1 MTTDGGG
8 YILFGYINGTVTWGV
23 PSNNETVQPFGD
35 PHWSSEFGDVS
46 VLDFRIQVAS
56 DDDMEKTKAHWAFRF
71 KNKRVLK
78 NLMIVDQGGCPNNFP
93 GVGDVSYVKDLMT
106 GEIVS
111 KDFSCSIFGPYSF
124 PSAKVGW
131 TMMNLCLEQ
140 PCPYGFAYHWLF
152 PVQVHFSGGFSYV
165 SKANS
170 SSSGSTAFF
179 GCDKGKCCACYGPRG
194 GRDVY
199 CLEECEATNGGT
211 ITKHASAWFWV
222 RLNPPRKVWEKCMEY
237 RSEDESGDSAWYK
250 LEGDRNIP
258 VKERCG
264 RSEPLINDGVV
275 VAENLQDIPAVTG
288 LLAFQ
293 KDSQTL
299 NFRSNET
306 WKTLAEEEK
315 MMHTVS
321 EQLRDFQTTV
331 KERVDKLESTTAKKT
346 ETLKITEETVKNSRD
361 LEMFT
366 PNWKQCTWKVGDD
379 RDYGLLRT
387 CTFVVFST
395 REIFAF
401 TVVIIV
407 ASDGISRLGA
417 LNVMLLLKV
426 FILYG
431 KGRTMKAFTAID
443 ILKVIVAVFAK
454 ALSVLGSMLAIAMD
468 LETLTRIPAG
478 ILSRV
483 L

>member
-346 ETLKITEETVKNSRD
+346 ETLKITEGVSQLNGQLAIVKDQTVKNSRD

-387 CTFVVFST
+387 IHLLCT
-395 REIFAF
+395 
-401 TVVIIV
+401 
-407 ASDGISRLGA
+407 
-417 LNVMLLLKV
+417 K
-426 FILYG
+426 
-431 KGRTMKAFTAID
+431 
-443 ILKVIVAVFAK
+443 
-454 ALSVLGSMLAIAMD
+454 
-468 LETLTRIPAG
+468 
-478 ILSRV
+478 
-483 L
+483 